1 MNDGNDKEFKVCE
14 DAIFIRATDE
24 AMLFEIGETDVA
36 ADLVAGATVWVP
48 NSVSMECPKAD
59 GLAGPLVVK
68 EWWARAK
75 GWLDQEPKI
84 PGTPKGGKL
93 WFGVRLP

>member
-1 MNDGNDKEFKVCE
+1 MTEDDTSFKVCY

-36 ADLVAGATVWVP
+36 AGLVTGSTLWVP
-48 NSVSMECPKAD
+48 NSVCMECPKND
-59 GLAGPLVVK
+59 GLAGPLVVG
-68 EWWARAK
+68 EWWARSK
-75 GWLDQEPKI
+75 GWMDEEGQAPKK
-84 PGTPKGGKL
+84 PQTGKL